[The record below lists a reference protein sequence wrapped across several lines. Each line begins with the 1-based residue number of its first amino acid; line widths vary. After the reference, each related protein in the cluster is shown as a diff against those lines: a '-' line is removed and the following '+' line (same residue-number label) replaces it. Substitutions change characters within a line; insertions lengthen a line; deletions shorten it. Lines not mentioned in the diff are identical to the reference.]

1 MQAFD
6 KAKADPN
13 IDQPYKYVQDQKLRG
28 WYRCCVYKWKNTRK
42 RDHWTLL
49 CTASAKLAKT
59 YKELPNVLRKMLGH
73 EMKFS
78 RRTSGVDPAS
88 TCTLPST
95 LLNEVSSMVDPSLK
109 EKVVLIFLLNIYI
122 YSYIYIRIYIFVYI
136 YIHIYTSKIHNIY
149 IFIKTVY
156 GLIDRILPSGGGTNQ
171 SR

>member
-13 IDQPYKYVQDQKLRG
+13 IDQPYKYVQDQKPRG

-109 EKVVLIFLLNIYI
+109 EKVV
-122 YSYIYIRIYIFVYI
+122 
-136 YIHIYTSKIHNIY
+136 YTSKIHNIY

>member
-122 YSYIYIRIYIFVYI
+122 YIRIYIFVYI
-136 YIHIYTSKIHNIY
+136 YIRIYIYTYTQVKFIIY
-149 IFIKTVY
+149 IY
-156 GLIDRILPSGGGTNQ
+156 L
-171 SR
+171 